1 MGILL
6 DTSVVIDL
14 LRGRVYDESVLSIE
28 REPVMIST
36 VTIHEVYVGL
46 RDGEVDLTEGVLGSF
61 AIVPFGSAEARLSG
75 SWWRRYR
82 AEGITLPL
90 ADTLIAATAAVR
102 GLPLLTGNVK
112 HFPMP
117 ELRFERWPAAGGA
130 AS

>member
-1 MGILL
+1 MGVVL

-14 LRGRVYDESVLSIE
+14 LRGHVADDSVLSIE

-46 RDGEVDLTEGVLGSF
+46 RDSEADLTEAVLKSF
-61 AIVPFGSAEARLSG
+61 AIVPFGGVEARLTG

-82 AEGITLPL
+82 AKGITLPL
-90 ADTLIAATAAVR
+90 EDTMIAATAAIR

-117 ELRFERWPAAGGA
+117 ELQVERWVSAGTAG
-130 AS
+130 